1 LTLTD
6 RGGHLDCVQHAM
18 ARDGVGKPKL
28 TAALKTYEVEV
39 ARILD
44 RVLSREEQHQMR
56 DYVSRLLT
64 SIDQAEAT

>member
-6 RGGHLDCVQHAM
+6 RGGRLDCVQHAM
-18 ARDGVGKPKL
+18 ARDRVGKRKL
-28 TAALKTYEVEV
+28 TAALKTYEAEV
-39 ARILD
+39 ASILD

>member
-6 RGGHLDCVQHAM
+6 RGGRLDCVQHAM
-18 ARDGVGKPKL
+18 ARHCVGKRKL

>member
-1 LTLTD
+1 
-6 RGGHLDCVQHAM
+6 
-18 ARDGVGKPKL
+18 
-28 TAALKTYEVEV
+28 V
-39 ARILD
+39 AGILD